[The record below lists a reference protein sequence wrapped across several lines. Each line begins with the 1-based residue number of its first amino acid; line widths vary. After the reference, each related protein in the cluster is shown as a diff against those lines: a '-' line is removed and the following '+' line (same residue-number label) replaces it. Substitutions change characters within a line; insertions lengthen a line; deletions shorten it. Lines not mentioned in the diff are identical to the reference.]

1 MANSNPLDKT
11 ELPNTTQSEGLS
23 TRLTKMNK
31 DGRKLNEDSIV
42 SESTLCEAITEI
54 LEYTKEQF
62 KSLGGTIIHKKK
74 MSLYECQEYFNRKG
88 GPIPDKKNKNVF
100 MKPDGG
106 IIFAKI
112 NDIEYPILIVEDK
125 VQGTNDILFALKK
138 KRQATGNALERFA
151 KNVRGAEMIFSEMNI
166 FPYVLFASG
175 CDMHA
180 TETISKRLEM
190 GNYGITNHYLE
201 ISPDRS
207 EPQIQQHIDEQII
220 PKINI
225 GLHRGRYSVASVFVK
240 AHKWD
245 EMPHGSSSWKKNDI
259 VKICNKV
266 IDLVL
271 NELTQVLK
279 IQDT

>member
-23 TRLTKMNK
+23 ERLKKMNK

-74 MSLYECQEYFNRKG
+74 MSLYECQEYFNRMG

-201 ISPDRS
+201 ISPDTS
-207 EPQIQQHIDEQII
+207 EPQIQQYIDEEII

-279 IQDT
+279 KQDT